1 MKEQQ
6 NESQQNLTKEKLFQ
20 NYVPRSRVQLDI
32 VKNIRDRIEELPS
45 ELPEKII
52 SYHDVIKENG
62 EYYLLYNGSSELETL
77 VEYLYKNS
85 ISSEKLLKEY
95 RASLSLLKQRDDLDK
110 LFPEGINAENF
121 WIDKEENI
129 YLMPEAFLQ
138 IKRNYGEFEVEIPG
152 SDYFVSPEI
161 ISGEDWSQSSYIF
174 NLTAVFYYFLS
185 GRTIF
190 EDADNAKVLNKI
202 QTEKILELKK
212 ILPELSSDLNELF
225 QKGLLKEK
233 EERAELNYLIEKL
246 KDEEKDNNFK
256 LDPLLERKKRLNN
269 SSIKNKNRIENVK
282 LFFRQSWKVILFFVI
297 VGGGF
302 VWGLTSGPPPTIN
315 SQNTSQE
322 VVNYFYQGLAT
333 KNINLTQEA
342 ADFELG
348 EMGSLIMESHVIE
361 KMQQAYDRES
371 SDKKENSVYSL
382 EELDIKN
389 LSTEGEKHEYRASY
403 EFNFRDSGGRYS
415 VDLVDELVL
424 EKVDGVWR
432 ITTIKGD
439 FSSMIKGNYPW
450 RDKNGKN

>member
-6 NESQQNLTKEKLFQ
+6 NEPQQNLTKEKLFQ

-32 VKNIRDRIEELPS
+32 VKNIRDRIEELPA

-52 SYHDVIKENG
+52 SYRDVIKENG
-62 EYYLLYNGSSELETL
+62 EYYLLYKGSSELETL

-85 ISSEKLLKEY
+85 ISSQKLLEEY
-95 RASLSLLKQRDDLDK
+95 RASLSLLKERDDLAE

-121 WIDKEENI
+121 WIDQDQNI

-138 IKRNYGEFEVEIPG
+138 IKRNYGEFEVEIPD
-152 SDYFVSPEI
+152 SDYFVPPEI
-161 ISGEDWSQSSYIF
+161 VSGENWEQSSYIF

-190 EDADNAKVLNKI
+190 QDEDNAKVLNKI
-202 QTEKILELKK
+202 QTEKILELNKV
-212 ILPELSSDLNELF
+212 LPELSSDLNELF

-333 KNINLTQEA
+333 KNINLTQEE

-361 KMQQAYDRES
+361 KCSRLMTVRVQ
-371 SDKKENSVYSL
+371 
-382 EELDIKN
+382 IKRKIR
-389 LSTEGEKHEYRASY
+389 SIA
-403 EFNFRDSGGRYS
+403 
-415 VDLVDELVL
+415 
-424 EKVDGVWR
+424 WR
-432 ITTIKGD
+432 
-439 FSSMIKGNYPW
+439 N
-450 RDKNGKN
+450 

>member
-6 NESQQNLTKEKLFQ
+6 NEPQQNLTKEKLFQ

-32 VKNIRDRIEELPS
+32 VKNIRDRIEELPA

-52 SYHDVIKENG
+52 SYRDVIKENG
-62 EYYLLYNGSSELETL
+62 EYYLLYKGSSELETL

-85 ISSEKLLKEY
+85 ISSQKLLEEY
-95 RASLSLLKQRDDLDK
+95 RASLSLLKERDDLAE

-121 WIDKEENI
+121 WIDQDQNI

-138 IKRNYGEFEVEIPG
+138 IKRNYGEFEVEIPD
-152 SDYFVSPEI
+152 SDYFVPPEI
-161 ISGEDWSQSSYIF
+161 VSGENWEQSSYIF

-190 EDADNAKVLNKI
+190 QDEDNAKVLNKI
-202 QTEKILELKK
+202 QTEKILELNKV
-212 ILPELSSDLNELF
+212 LPELSSDLNELF
-225 QKGLLKEK
+225 KKGLLKDR
-233 EERAELNYLIEKL
+233 EERAEINYLIEKL
-246 KDEEKDNNFK
+246 KKEGEKSSFK

-269 SSIKNKNRIENVK
+269 KSIKNKNRIENVK

-302 VWGLTSGPPPTIN
+302 IWGLTSGPSRTITAQN
-315 SQNTSQE
+315 SSGE
-322 VVNYFYQGLAT
+322 VVNYFYEGLAT

-342 ADFELG
+342 ADVELG
-348 EMGSLIMESHVIE
+348 EMESLIMESHVIE

-371 SDKKENSVYSL
+371 ADKKENSVYSL
-382 EELDIKN
+382 EGLNIEG
-389 LSTEGEKHEYRASY
+389 LSTKGERHEYRASY

-415 VDLVDELVL
+415 VDVVDELVL
-424 EKVDGVWR
+424 EKVDGVWQ

-439 FSSMIKGNYPW
+439 FSKMIKGNYPW
-450 RDKNGKN
+450 EE